1 MLAGY
6 NKEYNKESQMQN
18 MSKYFVE
25 KKQNLPK
32 KKQSFISEI
41 NNITNCISN
50 VCHLF
55 MSKDAKTNRT

>member
-18 MSKYFVE
+18 KSKYFVE

-32 KKQSFISEI
+32 KKTVIHI
-41 NNITNCISN
+41 
-50 VCHLF
+50 
-55 MSKDAKTNRT
+55 

>member
-18 MSKYFVE
+18 KSKYYVK

-32 KKQSFISEI
+32 KTII
-41 NNITNCISN
+41 HI
-50 VCHLF
+50 
-55 MSKDAKTNRT
+55 